1 MQHIMD
7 KHGAEFAAKGITEQH
22 IPHLAEKATTTG
34 EIVGTQGS
42 TRTIY
47 KTDHNGQTQHVA
59 VETGNNGFVVGMNP
73 SSEKSVKKAAKAW
86 KAKLAKNAANPP
98 DHHPGPNPGPGPSSG
113 GSGAAGAVATR
124 RRR

>member
-1 MQHIMD
+1 MQHIMH
-7 KHGAEFAAKGITEQH
+7 KHGAEFAAKGITEHQ
-22 IPHLAEKATTTG
+22 IPHLAEKATTSG

-47 KTDHNGQTQHVA
+47 KTEHNGQTEHVA

-86 KAKLAKNAANPP
+86 KARLAKHAANPP
-98 DHHPGPNPGPGPSSG
+98 DQHPGKGPGPGPGPTG
-113 GSGAAGAVATR
+113 GAGAGAIAIR
-124 RRR
+124 R